1 MSPFDAAHFNE
12 KMMKG
17 VFAKIYPVIAE
28 DLLDRCGIRSGLCLD
43 LGGGPG
49 MLAVRLAE
57 ISDLQVIVVDPVAEC
72 IELAEENAA
81 EHGQC
86 GQVTAQLGHAEK
98 LDFADNSV
106 DLVVSRGSV
115 YFWDDQAA
123 GLREIYRVL
132 RPGGWA
138 FIGGGF
144 GNAELR
150 DEILATMADDPQW
163 QSGRKER
170 AEKFPPSYFENLL
183 AQVGIDGQVDISDK
197 GSWTTFTKA
206 A

>member
-49 MLAVRLAE
+49 MLAVRIAE

-132 RPGGWA
+132 RPGDGRSLAVASVTPNCAMRFWPLWPTTRS
-138 FIGGGF
+138 
-144 GNAELR
+144 GNPDAR
-150 DEILATMADDPQW
+150 NAPR
-163 QSGRKER
+163 SSHR
-170 AEKFPPSYFENLL
+170 P
-183 AQVGIDGQVDISDK
+183 ISRIC
-197 GSWTTFTKA
+197 WPR
-206 A
+206 